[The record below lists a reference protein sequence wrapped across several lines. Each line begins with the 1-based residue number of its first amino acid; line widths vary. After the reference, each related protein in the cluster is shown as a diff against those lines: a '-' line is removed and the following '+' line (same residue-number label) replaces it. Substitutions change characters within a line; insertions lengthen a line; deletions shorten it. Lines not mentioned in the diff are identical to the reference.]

1 MYSTFYSRLILMK
14 LESDQ
19 QISKEN
25 SNIKFQ
31 KIRPVGAELFHTQ
44 ADRRTHI
51 SKLQS
56 LFAILRQG
64 LQSTE

>member
-1 MYSTFYSRLILMK
+1 MK

-19 QISKEN
+19 QIFKEK

-44 ADRRTHI
+44 TDTHI
-51 SKLQS
+51 GANSRFLQFCDRAYKVQNS
-56 LFAILRQG
+56 SAMLL
-64 LQSTE
+64 L